1 MAVDFGDPASGFH
14 HNEVIRFINDEVLMN
29 GGGPEFYVAFRS
41 RSWSEVE
48 DRLQAVV
55 VDPQVPR
62 SLKRACAWSA
72 LALAVRA
79 AARQREQQMHRLQQL
94 QEQVEEREVA
104 SWALASELQ
113 QLREKR
119 EMAAAQL
126 HYVRAALQVTLNE
139 RDMLYQRLL
148 QMEPSTQFAPP
159 GHEMGLGLG
168 AEQQHWA
175 AAWPLNIE
183 QRRGMV
189 AMEAHGR
196 LFGQMPAPTAVVS
209 MPGHPDPWVQ
219 TVQPP
224 LPMTVPNSVPF
235 YPPVGFPFLL
245 PLQPTVFMGAE
256 AAAVPPSQPPVGIFP
271 PGPWPAMVFQEVAP
285 QKDNNQE
292 ASAEILQETV
302 PPGDNTSLSQE
313 EHPEILQEMASLG
326 DGGSHNQEE
335 VVQGIQ
341 ERAVPSD
348 TGRRIHGEG
357 LEGPREMAPLEDK
370 GNHTQGEDLVTS
382 QGLSLLVD
390 SECSSQEEEP
400 GKFQGMGTLV
410 FHRSHSGQ
418 EGPKKFQRIAP
429 LEFRASHSQQEGP
442 EEAQGLAS
450 LRDSRSRG
458 IRESPRKPHTQ
469 SRKAKQLNGRTPLES
484 QQQPALGYSPGNW
497 DCPSC
502 KTNNFAGRK
511 CCFKCKRVFRP
522 VESRCVDPGQTH

>member
-1 MAVDFGDPASGFH
+1 MAVDFGDHASGFR

-41 RSWSEVE
+41 QSWSEVE

-62 SLKRACAWSA
+62 ALKRACAWSA
-72 LALAVRA
+72 LALGVRA
-79 AARQREQQMHRLQQL
+79 AARQREQQRHRLRQL
-94 QEQVEEREVA
+94 QEQVEERELA
-104 SWALASELQ
+104 SSALASELQ

-119 EMAAAQL
+119 EMAVAQL
-126 HYVRAALQVTLNE
+126 HYVLATLQVTLNE
-139 RDMLYQRLL
+139 RDVLYQRLL

-159 GHEMGLGLG
+159 GHEVGLGLG

-175 AAWPLNIE
+175 AAWPLNLE
-183 QRRGMV
+183 QQRGMV
-189 AMEAHGR
+189 AMEAHGG
-196 LFGQMPAPTAVVS
+196 LFDGQMPAPTAAVS
-209 MPGHPDPWVQ
+209 MPGPPDPWVQ
-219 TVQPP
+219 TIQPP

-285 QKDNNQE
+285 QKDNSQE
-292 ASAEILQETV
+292 ASAEILQEPV
-302 PPGDNTSLSQE
+302 PPGDTSLSQE
-313 EHPEILQEMASLG
+313 EHPEILQGMASLR

-341 ERAVPSD
+341 ERALPGD
-348 TGRRIHGEG
+348 TGRHVQGEG
-357 LEGPREMAPLEDK
+357 SEGPQEMAPLEDK

-382 QGLSLLVD
+382 QGLPLLVD
-390 SECSSQEEEP
+390 SECSSQEEP

-410 FHRSHSGQ
+410 FYRSHSWQ
-418 EGPKKFQRIAP
+418 EGPEGFQRLAP
-429 LEFRASHSQQEGP
+429 LEFRASPSQQESP

-450 LRDSRSRG
+450 LRDSRSCG

-469 SRKAKQLNGRTPLES
+469 LQKAKQLNGKTPLES
-484 QQQPALGYSPGNW
+484 QQQPSLRYHPGNW

-502 KTNNFAGRK
+502 KTNNFAGRT

-522 VESRCVDPGQTH
+522 VESRCVDPGQTY